1 MLQLF
6 DLLLIGMMV
15 WLAWRATND
24 RDLFRG
30 VVQFIALGLVL
41 AIAWV
46 RLQAPDLA
54 LAEAAI
60 GSGVTGALLLA
71 ALVRMRRRE
80 RASGRPP
87 VEGGSSEG
95 RL

>member
-1 MLQLF
+1 MLLLF
-6 DLLLIGMMV
+6 DLLLIVMMV
-15 WLAWRATND
+15 GLAWRAAND

-46 RLQAPDLA
+46 RLKAPDLA

-80 RASGRPP
+80 QAGLKAP
-87 VEGGSSEG
+87 EEG
-95 RL
+95 RDD